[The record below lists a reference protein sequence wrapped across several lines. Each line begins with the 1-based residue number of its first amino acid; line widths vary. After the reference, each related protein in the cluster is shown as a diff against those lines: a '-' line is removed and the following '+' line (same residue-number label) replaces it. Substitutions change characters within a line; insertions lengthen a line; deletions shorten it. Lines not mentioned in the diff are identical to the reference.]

1 MFETLF
7 SAVRNRTL
15 ATSRRAVAVRSVF
28 TSSQRFS
35 TRLEARETRVAA
47 KRSLDHVPGL
57 KSLEDHLGQLGVPAV
72 LRRAPTLVQV
82 NIGLT
87 CNLSCSHC
95 HVESSPARVETL
107 SEEDADRLLEL
118 LAATPSVKALD
129 ITGGAPEMHRTFKR
143 LVKGARGLGLRV
155 IDRCNLTIL
164 MKPLYEW
171 VEPFL
176 AEQGVDIIASMPC
189 YSPANVNAQ
198 RGDGVFDQSIE
209 ALQRLNA
216 RGYGISG
223 SGLSLDLVYNPGG
236 AFLPPDQK
244 SLEEAYKR
252 ELKKTFGIEFNSLFC
267 ITNMPIKRFAGDLR
281 KEGKLGE
288 YMELLV
294 SNFNVENL
302 DSIMCRDTVH
312 VGYDGTISDCDF
324 NFALNRP
331 WRLGPDDAAVS
342 IRDLNSFSN
351 MNGEPI
357 HLGKHCWGC
366 VAGAGSS

>member
-1 MFETLF
+1 MIRSLF
-7 SAVRNRTL
+7 AAVRGCNF
-15 ATSRRAVAVRSVF
+15 AAPRRAGAVRSVA
-28 TSSQRFS
+28 TSRQRFS
-35 TRLEARETRVAA
+35 DRLQAREARVAA
-47 KRSLDHVPGL
+47 KRSLDHVQGL
-57 KSLEDHLGQLGVPAV
+57 KSLEDHIGQSGISAV
-72 LRRAPTLVQV
+72 LRREPNLVQV

-107 SEEDADRLLEL
+107 SVADADRLLEL
-118 LAATPSVKALD
+118 LAATPSVKTLD
-129 ITGGAPEMHRTFKR
+129 ITGGAPEMHGTFKR

-164 MKPLYEW
+164 MKPMYEW

-176 AEQGVDIIASMPC
+176 VEQGVDIVASMPC

-216 RGYGISG
+216 RGYGVRG

-236 AFLPPDQK
+236 AFLPPDQA

-252 ELKKTFGIEFNSLFC
+252 ELKKTFDIEFNSLFC
-267 ITNMPIKRFAGDLR
+267 ITNMPIKRFADDLR
-281 KEGKLGE
+281 KADKLGE
-288 YMELLV
+288 YMDLLV
-294 SNFNVENL
+294 SNYNVENL
-302 DSIMCRDTVH
+302 ENIMCRDAVH
-312 VGYDGTISDCDF
+312 VGYDGTIHDCDF
-324 NFALNRP
+324 NFALGIP
-331 WRLGPDDAAVS
+331 WRLKPDDTAIS
-342 IRDLNSFSN
+342 IRDVNSFSDLG
-351 MNGEPI
+351 GERI